1 MHTTITDVICVSC
14 MHVTM
19 YTVMAI
25 IYYIVTITVYM
36 VNTMQ
41 CQIIHTFIH
50 HYCTYLKTTT
60 VFVSLYTRTIEVMP
74 NIRQIG
80 PCTLGGPCIF
90 PPFKYT
96 I

>member
-1 MHTTITDVICVSC
+1 MHTTITGVICVSC

-19 YTVMAI
+19 YTCTVKAI
-25 IYYIVTITVYM
+25 IYHIVTITVYM

-60 VFVSLYTRTIEVMP
+60 VFVSLSTRTIEVMP
-74 NIRQIG
+74 NIRQI
-80 PCTLGGPCIF
+80 CN
-90 PPFKYT
+90 
-96 I
+96 